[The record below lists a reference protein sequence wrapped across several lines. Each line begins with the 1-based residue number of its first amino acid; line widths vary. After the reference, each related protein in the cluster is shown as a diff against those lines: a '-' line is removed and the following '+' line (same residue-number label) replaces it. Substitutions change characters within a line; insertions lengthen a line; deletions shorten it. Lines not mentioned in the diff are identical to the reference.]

1 MPTFLRVM
9 SFNIRYNNPRDGDN
23 AWPHRKDLAAS
34 MLHLHRPDVVGMQE
48 ALAEQVEDLAKRL
61 PDFAWTGVGRDDGAT
76 QGEFAAVF
84 YRRTRLTLLENG
96 TFWLSETPEI
106 PGSMGWDAHCVR
118 TVTWVRFCDNATGAP
133 FVFLNTHFDH
143 AGKHAR
149 RESALLLLDRAHA
162 LAGDAKGDTSVIL
175 PVVVTGD
182 LNCTETSETY
192 HLLVQGGED
201 GGFRL
206 SDAKTRS
213 ETPHHGPVG
222 TFHAFTGVLRARIDY
237 IFVSEGVR
245 ILRHAT
251 LADHW
256 DGRYPSDHMPV
267 VADVTLD

>member
-1 MPTFLRVM
+1 MSITPTFLRVM
-9 SFNIRYNNPRDGDN
+9 SFNIRYNNPNDGDN

-48 ALAEQVEDLAKRL
+48 VLAEQVEDLAVRL
-61 PDFAWTGVGRDDGAT
+61 PDFAWVGVGRDDGVT

-84 YRRTRLTLLENG
+84 YRRTRLTPLENG

-118 TVTWVRFCDNATGAP
+118 TVTWVRFRDNVTGEP

-143 AGKHAR
+143 AGR
-149 RESALLLLDRAHA
+149 RAQHESALMLLDRAHM
-162 LAGDAKGDTSVIL
+162 LAGDAPII
-175 PVVVTGD
+175 VTGD
-182 LNCTETSETY
+182 LNCIEISETY
-192 HLLVQGGED
+192 RLFTQGVSSGD
-201 GGFRL
+201 FRL
-206 SDAKTRS
+206 HDAKTQS
-213 ETPHHGPVG
+213 EAPHHGPAA

-237 IFVSEGVR
+237 IFVTEDVR
-245 ILRHAT
+245 VLRHAT

-267 VADVTLD
+267 VADVMLRR